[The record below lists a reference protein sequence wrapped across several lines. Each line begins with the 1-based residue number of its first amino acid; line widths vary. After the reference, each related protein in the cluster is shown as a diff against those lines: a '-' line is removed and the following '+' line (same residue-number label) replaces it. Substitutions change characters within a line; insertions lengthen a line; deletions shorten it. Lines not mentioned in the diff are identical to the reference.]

1 MGSLAEINKLV
12 LKSIWEN
19 KELRI
24 LKTIL
29 KMNSEV
35 GRLISPDFRT
45 YYKAIYLKAINQN
58 SMGLA

>member
-1 MGSLAEINKLV
+1 MGSLV

-19 KELRI
+19 KEPRI

-29 KMNSEV
+29 EMNSEV
-35 GRLISPDFRT
+35 GRLIPPDFRT

-58 SMGLA
+58 RMGLA